1 MCTLVATETMAVAEH
16 IGICVCDITNA
27 TTLMIKML
35 SATLASNLPEI
46 CEIEAYKFKEH
57 DLKFLFPNFG
67 NTCKRYLEILRPQ
80 HHLKAVKINIGE
92 QL

>member
-16 IGICVCDITNA
+16 VGICVCDITNT

-46 CEIEAYKFKEH
+46 CEIEAYKFTEH
-57 DLKFLFPNFG
+57 DLKVFISKF
-67 NTCKRYLEILRPQ
+67 RE
-80 HHLKAVKINIGE
+80 HM
-92 QL
+92 